1 MYHMSHDRPAVGA
14 YIIPM
19 SLTPKTYPLL
29 ALLLS
34 GGLLGGAYF
43 FQYVLGYP
51 PCQMCYWQRYVHFAV
66 LGLAALALLA
76 PSFNFYKP
84 RVWAAFIVLA
94 LLGSAALA
102 FYHWGV
108 EYKWFPA
115 PKTCAVGNVDVGFS
129 AEDLLGSM
137 SDKIKPPSC
146 ADAVWHFLGLSM
158 AGWNMVASLFGA
170 VLGVVSL
177 RKKHVAT

>member
-1 MYHMSHDRPAVGA
+1 MTRPPVRA
-14 YIIPM
+14 YIVLM
-19 SLTPKTYPLL
+19 RLTPKTYPAL
-29 ALLLS
+29 ALVLS

-66 LGLAALALLA
+66 LGLAALAVLA
-76 PSFNFYKP
+76 PTFNFYKP
-84 RVWAAFIVLA
+84 KVWTTFIVLA

-102 FYHWGV
+102 FWHVGV

-115 PKTCAVGNVDVGFS
+115 PKTCAVGNVNIDFS
-129 AEDLLGSM
+129 SEDLLSSM

-170 VLGVVSL
+170 VLGIFAL
-177 RKKHVAT
+177 RSKHAAN

>member
-1 MYHMSHDRPAVGA
+1 MTGPPLRP
-14 YIIPM
+14 YIDPM
-19 SLTPKTYPLL
+19 TLTPKTYPAL
-29 ALLLS
+29 ALVLS

-66 LGLAALALLA
+66 LGMAALALMA

-84 RVWAAFIVLA
+84 RVWAALIVLA

-102 FYHWGV
+102 FFHWGV

-115 PKTCAVGNVDVGFS
+115 PKTCSVGNVNLDFS
-129 AEDLLGSM
+129 SADLLDSM
-137 SDKIKPPSC
+137 NDKIKPPSC

-170 VLGVVSL
+170 VLGLVSL
-177 RKKHVAT
+177 RKTNVAT

>member
-1 MYHMSHDRPAVGA
+1 MLMR
-14 YIIPM
+14 
-19 SLTPKTYPLL
+19 LTPKTYPLL

-66 LGLAALALLA
+66 LALAALALTV

-84 RVWAAFIVLA
+84 KVWAAFIVLA
-94 LLGSAALA
+94 FLGSAALA
-102 FYHWGV
+102 FWHAGV
-108 EYKWFPA
+108 EWKWFPA
-115 PKTCAVGNVDVGFS
+115 PQTCSTANVNIDFS
-129 AEDLLGSM
+129 SEDLLGSM

-158 AGWNMVASLFGA
+158 AGWNMTASLFGA
-170 VLGVVSL
+170 VIGVFAI
-177 RKKHVAT
+177 RNRHAAT